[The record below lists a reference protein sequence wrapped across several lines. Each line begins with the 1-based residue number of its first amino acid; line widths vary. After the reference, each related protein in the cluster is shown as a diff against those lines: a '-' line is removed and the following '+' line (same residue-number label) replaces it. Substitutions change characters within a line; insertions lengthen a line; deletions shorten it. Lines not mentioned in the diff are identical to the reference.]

1 MKHMQ
6 RISTWTVFK
15 GEPVCFQAGSE
26 GCSCSRTPGTDVPLS
41 LNATMHPA
49 HELPASTA
57 LPWQWGPGGLPE
69 MPRGAGARCLI
80 CGFWVSLCRETTMP
94 SLPGRRCMTAHW
106 VGAEDGKLL
115 LLAQEWQ
122 RFSLLTFSQQ
132 KPPHGSSCSQC
143 WGISCSCH
151 QPTNCPS
158 LSSSRLL
165 LLQYR
170 NPAALV
176 ENPCAP
182 HPLTILQPQIITK
195 LLGWALHR
203 IPCLL
208 QQDLLSL
215 RLPLFWDNDWT
226 RSCNSNP
233 WQHLR
238 VGHIA
243 APQQVSCRTV

>member
-94 SLPGRRCMTAHW
+94 SFPGRRCMTAHW
-106 VGAEDGKLL
+106 VGAEDGKLAIASSGMAAFLPAHLQPAKATTWQL
-115 LLAQEWQ
+115 LLPVLGGQLQ
-122 RFSLLTFSQQ
+122 LPPTHKLPLPLLLSAFITAVQ
-132 KPPHGSSCSQC
+132 KSSCS
-143 WGISCSCH
+143 SRKSLCSASTDNFTTPNH
-151 QPTNCPS
+151 HEITWLGSSQDS
-158 LSSSRLL
+158 LLITARFILL
-165 LLQYR
+165 TAS
-170 NPAALV
+170 PF
-176 ENPCAP
+176 
-182 HPLTILQPQIITK
+182 
-195 LLGWALHR
+195 LG
-203 IPCLL
+203 
-208 QQDLLSL
+208 
-215 RLPLFWDNDWT
+215 
-226 RSCNSNP
+226 
-233 WQHLR
+233 
-238 VGHIA
+238 
-243 APQQVSCRTV
+243 